1 MQYSH
6 TMEYYSSMKRNGAL
20 VHAIKWMHLENVT
33 LKGKKLDTKSHK
45 KITKSDSIYMQCL
58 EQAKP

>member
-1 MQYSH
+1 
-6 TMEYYSSMKRNGAL
+6 MEYYSSMKRNGAL